1 MNLDIGPIFTA
12 LLRHRAGALLVVLQ
26 VAVALAVLA
35 NGIWIVHQRIE
46 TVERPTGIDVENI
59 FVVSSASFRDHFN
72 YDASLR
78 EDLAYLR
85 GLPGVVAASPAD
97 AVSFSQIGS
106 TSGVWTNPDQ
116 KGSPEELT
124 AISMDEEGLKA
135 LGAHLVLGRDFR
147 ADEIGPPVTLS
158 NMTEF
163 VPEII
168 LTQATADSLF
178 PRQTALGKTIYD
190 SVGKPAVIIGIM
202 DNIIGSATKG
212 LDKAD
217 RVALYPRLPE
227 VHHLF
232 YVVRAVP
239 GARDRLMAAAESHL
253 ASLNPDRVIKFVRP
267 LERFKRRLYLAD
279 SNMAIFL
286 ITAVALVLL
295 TTCLGIYGLA
305 TFNVSTRTR
314 QIGIRRA
321 LGARKSD
328 IARYFLVENGLLSI
342 AGILLGCGCA
352 LAVGYWLSAAY
363 GLPPL
368 NLVYLAGSV
377 PFLWGI
383 GLLAAL
389 HPALRAAA
397 VAPSVATRT
406 I

>member
-1 MNLDIGPIFTA
+1 MNLDIGPIYTA
-12 LLRHRAGALLVVLQ
+12 LLRNRAGAFLVVLQ

-35 NGIWIVHQRIE
+35 NGLWIVHQRLAS
-46 TVERPTGIDVENI
+46 VGRPTGIDVENI
-59 FVVSSASFRDHFN
+59 FVISSTPFRDHFN
-72 YDASLR
+72 YDSSLR

-97 AVSFSQIGS
+97 GVSFSQIGAS
-106 TSGVWTNPDQ
+106 TDVWSNPDQ
-116 KGSPEELT
+116 KGKPESLS
-124 AISMDEEGLKA
+124 AISMDEQGLKA
-135 LGAHLVLGRDFR
+135 LGAHLVLGREFR
-147 ADEIGPPVTLS
+147 ADEIGPPVTLR

-168 LTQATADSLF
+168 VTQATADALF
-178 PRQTALGKTIYD
+178 PRQPALGKTIYD
-190 SVGKPAVIIGIM
+190 TVGKPAVIIGIV
-202 DNIIGSATKG
+202 DNLIGSATNG

-217 RVALYPRLPE
+217 HVVLYPRLPE

-239 GARDRLMAAAESHL
+239 GARDRLMGTAETHL

-267 LERFKRRLYLAD
+267 LERYKRRLYLAD
-279 SNMAIFL
+279 SNMATFL
-286 ITAVALVLL
+286 MTAVALVLL
-295 TTCLGIYGLA
+295 TTCVGIYGLA

-328 IARYFLVENGLLSI
+328 IARYFMVENGLLTT
-342 AGILLGCGCA
+342 AGIVLGCA
-352 LAVGYWLSAAY
+352 LALAAGHWLSAHY
-363 GLPPL
+363 DLPGLSL
-368 NLVYLAGSV
+368 IYLAASA
-377 PFLWGI
+377 PILWGI
-383 GLLAAL
+383 GLLAAWY
-389 HPALRAAA
+389 PARRAAG